1 MSKED
6 INLPVNIGDTVMMGR
21 FKNKPV
27 VVKSISWNDKGDL
40 LINGRSAMRMRIVPQ
55 EPKEQLLTKEWWSD
69 TFKELITEVKAN
81 THLTHLEELVLT
93 QGEEGYKRAR
103 SFIVELVKN
112 LKEIKDNLEE
122 SENFKKLGEEVI
134 LNLLMRVFQRS
145 DEGAL
150 KRASEEKGLLL
161 VHMHPKR
168 MQKELP
174 FIKSEWIR
182 DGDTQQFLKYLGNL
196 SKEVWT
202 ASFVKYKGIEFTSI
216 SKNEEI

>member
-1 MSKED
+1 MASQDYLIAIALIEQ
-6 INLPVNIGDTVMMGR
+6 NLVR
-21 FKNKPV
+21 
-27 VVKSISWNDKGDL
+27 
-40 LINGRSAMRMRIVPQ
+40 AMP
-55 EPKEQLLTKEWWSD
+55 L
-69 TFKELITEVKAN
+69 
-81 THLTHLEELVLT
+81 
-93 QGEEGYKRAR
+93 GG
-103 SFIVELVKN
+103 
-112 LKEIKDNLEE
+112 KEIKDNLEE

-202 ASFVKYKGIEFTSI
+202 ASFVKYKGIDLLLSQRMMRSKDIKNIFQRIFFFTILSSLATLKQFLPLPKSI
-216 SKNEEI
+216 EV

>member
-1 MSKED
+1 LIGIQSGTFLICLILLETSNPFFVIALLKLPFIYLIAIALIEQ
-6 INLPVNIGDTVMMGR
+6 NLVR
-21 FKNKPV
+21 
-27 VVKSISWNDKGDL
+27 
-40 LINGRSAMRMRIVPQ
+40 AMP
-55 EPKEQLLTKEWWSD
+55 L
-69 TFKELITEVKAN
+69 
-81 THLTHLEELVLT
+81 
-93 QGEEGYKRAR
+93 GG
-103 SFIVELVKN
+103 
-112 LKEIKDNLEE
+112 KEIKDNLEE
-122 SENFKKLGEEVI
+122 QENFKKLGEEVI

-216 SKNEEI
+216 SKNDEI

>member
-1 MSKED
+1 MASQDYLIAIALIEQ
-6 INLPVNIGDTVMMGR
+6 NLIR
-21 FKNKPV
+21 
-27 VVKSISWNDKGDL
+27 
-40 LINGRSAMRMRIVPQ
+40 AMP
-55 EPKEQLLTKEWWSD
+55 L
-69 TFKELITEVKAN
+69 
-81 THLTHLEELVLT
+81 
-93 QGEEGYKRAR
+93 GG
-103 SFIVELVKN
+103 
-112 LKEIKDNLEE
+112 KEIKNDIEDK
-122 SENFKKLGEEVI
+122 ENFKKLGEEVT
-134 LNLLMRVFQRS
+134 LNLLLRIYQRS

-150 KRASEEKGLLL
+150 KRSSDENGLLL

-202 ASFVKYKGIEFTSI
+202 VSFVKYKGIEFTSI